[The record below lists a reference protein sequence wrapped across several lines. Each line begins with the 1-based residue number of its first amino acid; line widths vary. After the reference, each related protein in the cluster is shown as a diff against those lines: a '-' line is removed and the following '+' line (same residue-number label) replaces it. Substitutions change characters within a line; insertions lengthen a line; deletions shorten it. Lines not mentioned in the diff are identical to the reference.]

1 MRCAPLSIN
10 TPLASHFLHFSPSS
24 GTFSLLLS
32 ASLSN
37 FVVLALRM
45 SSGGSGKL
53 SRVQKGKAVARATE
67 SSPAHVVV
75 SNSPSDF
82 ETIHR
87 EAMMD
92 TENMD
97 TPQRFLVAD
106 SARQFREE
114 RESAA
119 LILRDGLDGAS
130 DGEVSLPDFIPCC
143 YHPGGIF
150 EDLPALAAEQ
160 MRSPVVEGES
170 WENVEETRSTPSSVK
185 ALLRKCGGAGVTFL
199 IPTKSQRPWSP
210 PLGFQCV

>member
-1 MRCAPLSIN
+1 
-10 TPLASHFLHFSPSS
+10 
-24 GTFSLLLS
+24 
-32 ASLSN
+32 
-37 FVVLALRM
+37 M
-45 SSGGSGKL
+45 SSGGSGGL
-53 SRVQKGKAVARATE
+53 SRAQKGKAVARATE

-97 TPQRFLVAD
+97 TPQRVLVAD
-106 SARQFREE
+106 SARQLREE
-114 RESAA
+114 RESAT
-119 LILRDGLDGAS
+119 LILRDGQDGAS
-130 DGEVSLPDFIPCC
+130 DGEVSLPDFVPCC
-143 YHPGGIF
+143 YHPEGIF

-170 WENVEETRSTPSSVK
+170 WENVEETCSTPSSVK

>member
-1 MRCAPLSIN
+1 MRCAPPSIS
-10 TPLASHFLHFSPSS
+10 TPLASHFLHFSSGS